1 MKFYLFLFGA
11 IAFEVLGTM
20 LLPAT
25 KNFTRVL
32 PSIIL
37 SCSYIISFY
46 FLSLTVGKL
55 PLALVYSTWAGLG
68 VFTVTLLSY
77 FIYRQHVSWQSVIG
91 LFLIVI
97 GVVIVNIYKGETNLI
112 YWCRPPPPQTRRQH
126 VENII
131 VPYPYQRTRK
141 SFFSDSSLPLIKY
154 TVRMSLGPLVGRS
167 RR

>member
-1 MKFYLFLFGA
+1 MKFYLFLLVA

-25 KNFTRVL
+25 KNFTKVL

-46 FLSLTVGKL
+46 FLSLTVGEL

-77 FIYRQHVSWQSVIG
+77 FIYRQHISWQSVIG

-97 GVVIVNIYKGETNLI
+97 GVVIVNIYKEGTNLI
-112 YWCRPPPPQTRRQH
+112 
-126 VENII
+126 N
-131 VPYPYQRTRK
+131 
-141 SFFSDSSLPLIKY
+141 
-154 TVRMSLGPLVGRS
+154 
-167 RR
+167 

>member
-25 KNFTRVL
+25 KNFTKVL
-32 PSIIL
+32 PSVIL

-112 YWCRPPPPQTRRQH
+112 Y
-126 VENII
+126 
-131 VPYPYQRTRK
+131 
-141 SFFSDSSLPLIKY
+141 
-154 TVRMSLGPLVGRS
+154 
-167 RR
+167 